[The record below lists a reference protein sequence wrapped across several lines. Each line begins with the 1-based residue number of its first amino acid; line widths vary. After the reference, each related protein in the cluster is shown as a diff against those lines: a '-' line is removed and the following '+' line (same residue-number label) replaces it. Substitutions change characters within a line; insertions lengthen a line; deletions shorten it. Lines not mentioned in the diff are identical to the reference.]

1 MTIQTSIR
9 QRRGPLR
16 FYRKMSSLASN
27 SRTVGKSVALICGA
41 FLFGAYLTAHAA
53 ILIVSNT
60 ADSGAG
66 SLRQALLDSNSS
78 AGVLDTITFNIPVA
92 GVRTIIPLTVL
103 PTITDPVVIDG
114 YTQPGSSANT
124 MAIGDNSVHLI
135 ELNGNSAVCGA
146 LVITAGN
153 STVRGVVI
161 NRFNGNCGN
170 TAILLQTGGGNLVE
184 GCFLGLNAAGTA
196 ASTNRDFGV
205 RIESSPNNI
214 IGGTTPAA
222 RNVISG
228 NNTGIQINGPASSGT
243 TIQGNYIGTN
253 AAGTAA
259 LVSGGVSQS
268 VIGIAIGNNGG
279 GTGSSNNTIG
289 GTTAAAR
296 NVISGNASDNIKL
309 FDDTITGN
317 KIQGNYIGT
326 NAAGTA
332 GLGFGTG
339 IDFLR
344 TNDTLIGGTV
354 TGAGNVISGNSG
366 YGIALDG
373 SRNLIQGNFIGTNA
387 AGTAKVPNGAFGI
400 LMVADGFNAESNNT
414 IGGTTP
420 AARNII
426 SGSGSHGIR
435 FELQASTTGNLI
447 QGNYIGTDINGT
459 AALGN
464 GGSGIQIFASVEP
477 AGGVNTIGG
486 TSATARN
493 IVSGNSGDGISGAS
507 PKVLIQG
514 NYIGTD
520 VNGTGNLGNA
530 GFGIDL
536 QCIDNNTIGG
546 TAAGAG
552 NVIAFNGLDG
562 VRVVSCSSGG
572 VVSGV
577 NNSILGNSI
586 FSNTRLGI
594 NLLGGIENA
603 FGVTPNDPGDA
614 DIGANNLQNYPVLT
628 SVSSGG
634 GMTSIAGT
642 LNSVASTTYRIEF
655 FANDAI
661 EPSGNGEGQVFLG
674 FSNATANA
682 SGNASFNV
690 NFPQIGAGQRITAT
704 ATDPNGNT
712 SEYSAAIGQLLNIS
726 TRMEVLTG
734 NSVLIGGFIIG
745 GSGNKEVLLRALGPT
760 LTQFG
765 VTGVLADPTLELHD
779 GSGALITSNDNWKDT
794 QQAAISAT
802 GKAPPDDK
810 ESAILHTFAPGNYTA
825 IVRGKNNTT
834 GVALVEAYDIDQ
846 AAITTLTNISTRG
859 FVDVGQNAMIGGFIS
874 GNGIVRVIVRALG
887 PTLSQFG
894 VPDVLADP
902 MLDVRDAQGNPLASN
917 DNWADTQQAEIQ
929 ASGFAPPNAKE
940 SAIIIVRPPGNT
952 TAVVTGKNSTT
963 GNALVEVYILPP

>member
-60 ADSGAG
+60 ADSVAG

-78 AGVLDTITFNIPVA
+78 AGVLDTITFNIPGA

-214 IGGTTPAA
+214 IGGTTPAE

-228 NNTGIQINGPASSGT
+228 NNIGIQINGPASSGT

-268 VIGIAIGNNGG
+268 VIGVAIGNNGG
-279 GTGSSNNTIG
+279 GTGS
-289 GTTAAAR
+289 
-296 NVISGNASDNIKL
+296 
-309 FDDTITGN
+309 
-317 KIQGNYIGT
+317 
-326 NAAGTA
+326 
-332 GLGFGTG
+332 
-339 IDFLR
+339 
-344 TNDTLIGGTV
+344 
-354 TGAGNVISGNSG
+354 
-366 YGIALDG
+366 
-373 SRNLIQGNFIGTNA
+373 
-387 AGTAKVPNGAFGI
+387 
-400 LMVADGFNAESNNT
+400 SNNT

-447 QGNYIGTDINGT
+447 EGNYIGTDISGMT
-459 AALGN
+459 DLGN
-464 GGSGIQIFASVEP
+464 SGSGIQIFASVEP
-477 AGGVNTIGG
+477 TGGVNTVGG

-493 IVSGNSGDGISGAS
+493 IISGNSGDGISGAS

-530 GFGIDL
+530 GFGIDV
-536 QCIDNNTIGG
+536 QCVDNNTIGG
-546 TAAGAG
+546 TAAGAA

-586 FSNTRLGI
+586 FSSTRL
-594 NLLGGIENA
+594 
-603 FGVTPNDPGDA
+603 
-614 DIGANNLQNYPVLT
+614 
-628 SVSSGG
+628 
-634 GMTSIAGT
+634 
-642 LNSVASTTYRIEF
+642 
-655 FANDAI
+655 
-661 EPSGNGEGQVFLG
+661 
-674 FSNATANA
+674 
-682 SGNASFNV
+682 
-690 NFPQIGAGQRITAT
+690 
-704 ATDPNGNT
+704 
-712 SEYSAAIGQLLNIS
+712 
-726 TRMEVLTG
+726 
-734 NSVLIGGFIIG
+734 
-745 GSGNKEVLLRALGPT
+745 
-760 LTQFG
+760 
-765 VTGVLADPTLELHD
+765 
-779 GSGALITSNDNWKDT
+779 
-794 QQAAISAT
+794 
-802 GKAPPDDK
+802 
-810 ESAILHTFAPGNYTA
+810 
-825 IVRGKNNTT
+825 
-834 GVALVEAYDIDQ
+834 
-846 AAITTLTNISTRG
+846 
-859 FVDVGQNAMIGGFIS
+859 
-874 GNGIVRVIVRALG
+874 
-887 PTLSQFG
+887 
-894 VPDVLADP
+894 
-902 MLDVRDAQGNPLASN
+902 
-917 DNWADTQQAEIQ
+917 
-929 ASGFAPPNAKE
+929 
-940 SAIIIVRPPGNT
+940 
-952 TAVVTGKNSTT
+952 
-963 GNALVEVYILPP
+963 